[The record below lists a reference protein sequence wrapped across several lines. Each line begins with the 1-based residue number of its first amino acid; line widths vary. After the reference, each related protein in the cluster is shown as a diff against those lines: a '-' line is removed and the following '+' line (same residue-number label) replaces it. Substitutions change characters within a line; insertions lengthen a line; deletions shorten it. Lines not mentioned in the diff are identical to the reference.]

1 MRESAKKGQSY
12 KDGGAV
18 HPAVEKFAASLPHP
32 AVTEFVAKL
41 ADGGGVWKA
50 MVDGKY
56 NTVPDTSDAERII
69 QGPAFAKGGGVWE
82 QLVKGAGNA

>member
-32 AVTEFVAKL
+32 AVQSFMAKM
-41 ADGGGVWKA
+41 ADGGAVWKT
-50 MVDGKY
+50 MVDGHF
-56 NTVPDTSDAERII
+56 NTVPDVSDAEKVI
-69 QGPAFAKGGGVWE
+69 QGPAFAEGGGVWK
-82 QLVKGAGNA
+82 QLVEGAGNA

>member
-1 MRESAKKGQSY
+1 VTEFENRVIDLGDMITG
-12 KDGGAV
+12 GGAV
-18 HPAVEKFAASLPHP
+18 DLSNL
-32 AVTEFVAKL
+32 VARSF

-56 NTVPDTSDAERII
+56 NTVPDTSDAEKII